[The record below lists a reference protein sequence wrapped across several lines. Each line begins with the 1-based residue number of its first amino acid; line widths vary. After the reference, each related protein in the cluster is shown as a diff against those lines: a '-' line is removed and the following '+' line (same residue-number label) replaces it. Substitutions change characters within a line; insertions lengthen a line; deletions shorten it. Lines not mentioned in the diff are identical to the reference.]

1 MQALPTGW
9 VMEQFLTYQFLIEVN
24 ASWSVETE
32 WGYVNLYQSLIEVN
46 ARGLTIQHCCD
57 GILMYQ
63 SLIEVNASISFLKF
77 RKIYF

>member
-46 ARGLTIQHCCD
+46 ARC
-57 GILMYQ
+57 YQ
-63 SLIEVNASISFLKF
+63 KMLNGHERYVSIPY
-77 RKIYF
+77 RG